1 MSPARPECEARRDDL
16 AAYALG
22 ALAGE
27 ERTGLEAHLDDCEHC
42 RARLRWLIPAVDVI
56 PATVEQR
63 SPPPSLREN
72 LMATVRAEAA
82 PAEAARPR
90 ETPRES
96 WWAGLRGLML
106 RPATGMAALILLVAG
121 VGAGWALRGADTVEP
136 EPTLVKAEAMNASV
150 PASATLEVEGDSA
163 TRHVHELPAIADD
176 EVYEVWVQRAGVMEP
191 RGTFVLNMD
200 GTAEAVVPG
209 PLEGGQAV
217 LVTREPRPGSRQPT
231 TDPLLSAPL

>member
-1 MSPARPECEARRDDL
+1 VTPVPPECEARRDDL

-22 ALAGE
+22 ALAGDE
-27 ERTGLEAHLDDCEHC
+27 LTQLEAHLDDCEHC
-42 RARLRWLIPAVDVI
+42 RARLKWLIPAVDVL

-90 ETPRES
+90 ETPRQS

-121 VGAGWALRGADTVEP
+121 VGAGWALRGSDTIES
-136 EPTLVKAEAMNASV
+136 EPTLVKAEAMNASI
-150 PASATLEVEGDSA
+150 PASATLELEGDSA
-163 TRHVHELPAIADD
+163 TLHVHELPAIADD

-200 GTAEAVVPG
+200 GTAEAVVSG
-209 PLEGGQAV
+209 PLEGGEAV

>member
-1 MSPARPECEARRDDL
+1 MTPVPPECETRRDDL

-22 ALAGE
+22 ALAGDE
-27 ERTGLEAHLDDCEHC
+27 LTQLEAHLDDCEHC
-42 RARLRWLIPAVDVI
+42 RARLKWLIPAVDLL

-63 SPPPSLREN
+63 SPPPNLREN

-121 VGAGWALRGADTVEP
+121 VGAGWALRGSGTVES
-136 EPTLVKAEAMNASV
+136 EPALVKAEAMNASI
-150 PASATLEVEGDSA
+150 PASATLELEGDSA
-163 TRHVHELPAIADD
+163 TLHVHELPAIADD

-200 GTAEAVVPG
+200 GTAEAVVSG
-209 PLEGGQAV
+209 PLEGGEAV